1 MSDSSAGPLLEA
13 RAQRLFLAQG
23 SFAERGVSPTA
34 TADRR
39 MLATDIDVLVSE
51 YVSGFHLT
59 RRHVEC
65 KSGKF
70 ALLDRILWLNGVRTL
85 LRADSSYL
93 IAEDVDLEATEF
105 ARSLDVELFTTK
117 HLDAWEKSIGI
128 SGDVW
133 PCRSDYLTFDAARSV
148 WRKAS
153 DKDDEVWRF
162 LRAALAFVEIES
174 WLTFRYRLLNKL
186 LRLITQLSHYY
197 HTVLEDD
204 RELCA
209 RYVFSALLVRFAQY
223 LLAICEDSSRV
234 LPTEIEKYLTNRLTF
249 GDQGPGLA
257 MDFTKATVEWVR
269 RALTANGMK
278 MPTEI
283 DTARLHA
290 PPEYTPEFVQLVR
303 RLVDQSQDARYLP
316 LAVERMQFG
325 SQSDDVLV
333 RYKAAANSA
342 ESLAAL
348 VRAFIS
354 RTFKVS
360 SNLAAPVRGDLIA
373 AYHISSNS
381 VTPAASTNIANK
393 VPPTGWQKQ
402 ASSHHSPGP
411 RAASRTGASR
421 VVDGTVGPARKD
433 DLADNQA
440 AAEQQRMF
448 PGTTPE
454 PAPAPKEPAGKAG
467 STQGNA
473 SAESG
478 AKLKE

>member
-23 SFAERGVSPTA
+23 SFAERGLLPTA

-51 YVSGFHLT
+51 YISGFHLT

-93 IAEDVDLEATEF
+93 IAEDVDLEATDF
-105 ARSLDVELFTTK
+105 ARSLDIELFTTK
-117 HLDAWEKSIGI
+117 HLDTWEKSIGI
-128 SGDVW
+128 PADAW
-133 PCRSDYLTFDAARSV
+133 PCRSEYLTFDAARAA
-148 WRKAS
+148 WRKAT

-186 LRLITQLSHYY
+186 LRLVTELSQYY
-197 HTVLEDD
+197 DTPLDDD
-204 RELCA
+204 RGLCA

-249 GDQGPGLA
+249 GDRDPGQA
-257 MDFTKATVEWVR
+257 IHFTKATVEWVR
-269 RALTANGMK
+269 RALTANRLK

-283 DTARLHA
+283 DTARLHT
-290 PPEYTPEFVQLVR
+290 PPEFTSELVQLVR
-303 RLVDQSQDARYLP
+303 RLLDQSQEARYLP
-316 LAVERMQFG
+316 LAIERMQFG
-325 SQSDDVLV
+325 SPSDDVLL

-342 ESLAAL
+342 EGLAAL
-348 VRAFIS
+348 VRAFIA

-360 SNLAAPVRGDLIA
+360 SKLAAPVRGDLIA
-373 AYHISSNS
+373 AYRTPSHAAM
-381 VTPAASTNIANK
+381 PAASLNK
-393 VPPTGWQKQ
+393 AYKASPTGGQGQ
-402 ASSHHSPGP
+402 ASSRHSLVAG
-411 RAASRTGASR
+411 AGSRTGGLKEVA
-421 VVDGTVGPARKD
+421 GTVGPTNVG
-433 DLADNQA
+433 DLANDKANT
-440 AAEQQRMF
+440 EQPAMS
-448 PGTTPE
+448 PGTRPE
-454 PAPAPKEPAGKAG
+454 SHPAPEEPDRKAG
-467 STQGNA
+467 SIEGDT

-478 AKLKE
+478 AKQ